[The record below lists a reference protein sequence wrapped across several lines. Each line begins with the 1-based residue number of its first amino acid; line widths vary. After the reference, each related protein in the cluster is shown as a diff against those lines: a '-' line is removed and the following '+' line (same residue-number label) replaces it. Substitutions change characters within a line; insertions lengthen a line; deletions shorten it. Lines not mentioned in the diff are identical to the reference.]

1 MTGPFFMLCPP
12 AVDSVAFI
20 IVCHLKQS
28 GTDLEV
34 SVVHSSLLV
43 EFLEVGLLNQRAAPV
58 EP

>member
-1 MTGPFFMLCPP
+1 MLCPS
-12 AVDSVAFI
+12 AVDSAAFI